1 MSEVLQKLENIFS
14 EETFT
19 RKPLLNYTT
28 KYFFD
33 LAAVVNDI
41 NDINDINSAIDTAK
55 LQLEKNPNHIS
66 ALYANGLLNLKIENY
81 TEGSLDKLL
90 GIFKNA
96 KKWNIVEFIAQ
107 KILDEYYESDYAL
120 RYLASYYQSVNRE
133 SEALEIWERL
143 IKFDTSNPELPEKIA
158 HTKEMAGDI
167 NSAVHYYKIA
177 FERNL
182 IRKRNNAE
190 SDIKKVLEYEPDNY
204 NYLLKHEAALHE
216 LVDSNIM
223 IDVWKLIFFYYL
235 ENSRY
240 NDALKTIKNLL
251 NYEQDIVAQN
261 NKKAK
266 FFRHRL
272 VDVYKGLYP
281 KHTLFEKIE
290 EISSITNVN
299 KKPKECIEIFEKY
312 IQYDVDKYVIHRN
325 FGVGKIKSININELK
340 IKFVQQDE
348 ERKMT
353 FDMAIQSLTTLPDD
367 DINVYKAYK
376 LNELKKIAEENPTE
390 LLTIILKYR
399 KTINTKDLK
408 QELTSK
414 PSIVIAEGVY
424 TKWLESAKKSVR
436 ASTTVKFD
444 KNTFLYNEE
453 AETYDAESLSKFN
466 KTNDFFEKYQIYM
479 EYLTYTPNLNSDEAK
494 EMNDYFVGI
503 SKDKKSEDAARIIST
518 IYLRSQS
525 SNNDKDIPLLS
536 DIVKNVKDYTY
547 IYEVLPSSN
556 YREKYIKAIWDGRRD
571 DYYDII
577 LKMLYSSQV
586 KNNYLIVNKLF
597 ANGKV
602 DMLAKTIDD
611 IFLHYRE
618 YPESFV
624 YFAQKILDGEY
635 YDDIEGDIKINKN
648 SLMIGLLS
656 IMPHLSKMLDK
667 KETSAQARKLL
678 KVVYDLVFEKEYLLK
693 FIENESEE
701 DVKIIFSEFQK
712 LVNLEQHYK
721 TDIISAVIKR
731 FPDWKI

>member
-1 MSEVLQKLENIFS
+1 MSEALQKLENIFS

-33 LAAVVNDI
+33 LAAVINEINDTNDI
-41 NDINDINSAIDTAK
+41 NAAIDTAK
-55 LQLEKNPNHIS
+55 LQLDKNPNHIS
-66 ALYANGLLNLKIENY
+66 ALYANGLLNLKIANY
-81 TEGSLDKLL
+81 SEGSLDKLL

-120 RYLASYYQSVNRE
+120 RYLASYYQSTNRE
-133 SEALEIWERL
+133 AEALEIWERL
-143 IKFDTSNPELPEKIA
+143 IRFDVSNPELPEKIA
-158 HTKEMAGDI
+158 HTKELAGDI
-167 NSAVHYYKIA
+167 KSAVHYYKIA

-182 IRKRNNAE
+182 LRERDNAE
-190 SDIKKVLEYEPDNY
+190 SDIKKVLQYEPDNY
-204 NYLLKHEAALHE
+204 NYLLKHENALKA

-223 IDVWKLIFFYYL
+223 IDVWKIIFFYYF
-235 ENSRY
+235 ENNRY
-240 NDALKTIKNLL
+240 SDALKTIKNLL

-272 VDVYKGLYP
+272 VDVYKALYP
-281 KHTLFEKIE
+281 NHTLFEKIE

-325 FGVGKIKSININELK
+325 FGVGKIKAIDINFLM
-340 IKFVQQDE
+340 IKFVSQEDV
-348 ERKMT
+348 RKMT
-353 FDMAIQSLTTLPDD
+353 FDMAIQSLTTLPAD

-376 LNELKKIAEENPTE
+376 LNEIKKIAEENPTE
-390 LLTIILKYR
+390 LLTIILKYK
-399 KTINTKDLK
+399 KTITTKDLK

-414 PSIVIAEGVY
+414 PAVVVPETSY

-453 AETYDAESLSKFN
+453 AETYDAECLSKFN
-466 KTNDFFEKYQIYM
+466 KTDNFFERYQIYM
-479 EYLTYTPNLNSDEAK
+479 EYLNYTPNLNSDEAK
-494 EMNDYFVGI
+494 DMNDYFVNI
-503 SKDKKSEDAARIIST
+503 SKDKKSPNDERIVST

-525 SNNDKDIPLLS
+525 SVDKDIPLLS
-536 DIVKNVKDYTY
+536 DIVKDIDDYTHV
-547 IYEVLPSSN
+547 YEVLPSSN
-556 YREKYIKAIWDGRRD
+556 YREKFIKAIWDGRRD
-571 DYYDII
+571 DYYNII

-597 ANGKV
+597 ADGKV

-618 YPESFV
+618 YPEAFV

-656 IMPHLSKMLDK
+656 IIPHLSKMVDK

-678 KVVYDLVFEKEYLLK
+678 KVVYDLVFDKAYLLK
-693 FIENESEE
+693 FIENESED
-701 DVKIIFSEFQK
+701 DVKVIFSEFQK

-731 FPDWKI
+731 FPNWKI

>member
-1 MSEVLQKLENIFS
+1 MSEALQKLENIFS

-33 LAAVVNDI
+33 LAAVINEINDTNDI
-41 NDINDINSAIDTAK
+41 NAAIETAK
-55 LQLEKNPNHIS
+55 LQLDKNSNHIS
-66 ALYANGLLNLKIENY
+66 ALYANGLLHLKIQNY
-81 TEGSLDKLL
+81 TDGSLDRLL

-107 KILDEYYESDYAL
+107 KILDEYYECDYAL
-120 RYLASYYQSVNRE
+120 RYLANYYQNTNRE
-133 SEALEIWERL
+133 AEALEIWERL
-143 IKFDTSNPELPEKIA
+143 IRFDVSNPELPEKIA

-182 IRKRNNAE
+182 LRKRSNAE
-190 SDIKKVLEYEPDNY
+190 SDIKKVLQYEPDNY
-204 NYLLKHEAALHE
+204 NYLLKHENALKA

-223 IDVWKLIFFYYL
+223 IDVWKIIFFYYL
-235 ENSRY
+235 ENNKY
-240 NDALKTIKNLL
+240 NEALKTIKNLL

-272 VDVYKGLYP
+272 VDVYKALYP
-281 KHTLFEKIE
+281 NHTLFEKIE

-325 FGVGKIKSININELK
+325 FGVGKIKAIDINFLM
-340 IKFVQQDE
+340 IKFVSQEDV
-348 ERKMT
+348 RKMT
-353 FDMAIQSLTTLPDD
+353 FDMAIQSLSTLPSD
-367 DINVYKAYK
+367 DINVYKAYR
-376 LNELKKIAEENPTE
+376 LNEIKKIAEENPTE
-390 LLTIILKYR
+390 LLTIILKYK
-399 KTINTKDLK
+399 KTITTKDLK
-408 QELTSK
+408 QELTSQ
-414 PSIVIAEGVY
+414 PAVVVPEASY
-424 TKWLESAKKSVR
+424 TKWLETAKKSVR
-436 ASTTVKFD
+436 ASTTVKLD

-453 AETYDAESLSKFN
+453 AETYDAECLSKFN
-466 KTNDFFEKYQIYM
+466 NTDDFFERYQIYM
-479 EYLTYTPNLNSDEAK
+479 EYLTYTPNLNSDEAR
-494 EMNDYFVGI
+494 EMNDYFVKI
-503 SKDKKSEDAARIIST
+503 SKDKKSPNDARIVST

-525 SNNDKDIPLLS
+525 DYDKDIPVLA
-536 DIVKNVKDYTY
+536 DIVKDIDDYTHV
-547 IYEVLPSSN
+547 YEILPSSN
-556 YREKYIKAIWDGRRD
+556 YREKFIKAIWDGRKD
-571 DYYDII
+571 DYYNII
-577 LKMLYSSQV
+577 LKILYSSQV
-586 KNNYLIVNKLF
+586 KNTYLIVNKLF
-597 ANGKV
+597 ADGKV
-602 DMLAKTIDD
+602 DLLAKTIDD

-618 YPESFV
+618 YPDAFV

-656 IMPHLSKMLDK
+656 IMPHLSKMVDK

-678 KVVYDLVFEKEYLLK
+678 KVVYDLVFDKAYLLK

>member
-1 MSEVLQKLENIFS
+1 MSEALQKLENIFS

-28 KYFFD
+28 KYFVD
-33 LAAVVNDI
+33 LASVI
-41 NDINDINSAIDTAK
+41 NDINDVNDINAAIDTAK

-66 ALYANGLLNLKIENY
+66 ALYANGLLNLKLSNY
-81 TEGSLDKLL
+81 TDSNLDKLL

-120 RYLASYYQSVNRE
+120 RYLASYYQSTNRE

-143 IKFDTSNPELPEKIA
+143 IKFDVLNPELPEKIA

-177 FERNL
+177 FERNIL
-182 IRKRNNAE
+182 RERNNAE
-190 SDIKKVLEYEPDNY
+190 SDIKKVLQYEPDNY
-204 NYLLKHEAALHE
+204 NYLLKHENDLKK

-223 IDVWKLIFFYYL
+223 IDIWKIIFFYYL
-235 ENSRY
+235 EN
-240 NDALKTIKNLL
+240 NKFNEALKTIKNLL

-281 KHTLFEKIE
+281 NHTLFEKIE
-290 EISSITNVN
+290 EISCITNVN

-325 FGVGKIKSININELK
+325 FGVGKIKAIDIGYLI
-340 IKFVQQDE
+340 IKFVSQEDA
-348 ERKMT
+348 RKMT
-353 FDMAIQSLTTLPDD
+353 FDMAIQSLTTLPID
-367 DINVYKAYK
+367 DINIYKAYK
-376 LNELKKIAEENPTE
+376 LNEIKKIAEENPTE
-390 LLTIILKYR
+390 LLTIILKYK
-399 KTINTKDLK
+399 KTITTKDLK

-414 PSIVIAEGVY
+414 PYVVVAESAY

-453 AETYDAESLSKFN
+453 AETYDAECLCNFN
-466 KTNDFFEKYQIYM
+466 KTEDFFERYQIYM
-479 EYLTYTPNLNSDEAK
+479 EYLTYTPNLNSSEAK
-494 EMNDYFVGI
+494 EMNNYFVTI
-503 SKDKKSEDAARIIST
+503 SKDKNSPNDARIIST
-518 IYLRSQS
+518 IYLKSQPS
-525 SNNDKDIPLLS
+525 EEQDIPSLP
-536 DIVKNVKDYTY
+536 DIVKDIDDYTH

-556 YREKYIKAIWDGRRD
+556 YREKFIKAIWDGRRE
-571 DYYDII
+571 DYYNII
-577 LKMLYSSQV
+577 LKMLYSPQV
-586 KNNYLIVNKLF
+586 KNHYLIVNKLF
-597 ANGKV
+597 ADGKV

-656 IMPHLSKMLDK
+656 IMPHLSKMVDK
-667 KETSAQARKLL
+667 KETSGQARKLL
-678 KVVYDLVFEKEYLLK
+678 KVVYDLVFDKAYLLK
-693 FIENESEE
+693 FIENESED

-721 TDIISAVIKR
+721 TDIISAVIRR
-731 FPDWKI
+731 FPNWKI

>member
-1 MSEVLQKLENIFS
+1 MSEALQKLENIFS

-33 LAAVVNDI
+33 LAAVINEINDTNDI
-41 NDINDINSAIDTAK
+41 NAAIETAK
-55 LQLEKNPNHIS
+55 LQLDKNSNHIS
-66 ALYANGLLNLKIENY
+66 ALYANGLLHLKIQNY
-81 TEGSLDKLL
+81 TDGSLDRLL

-107 KILDEYYESDYAL
+107 KILDEYYECDYAL
-120 RYLASYYQSVNRE
+120 RYLANYYQNTNRE
-133 SEALEIWERL
+133 AEALEIWERL
-143 IKFDTSNPELPEKIA
+143 IRFDVSNPELPEKIA

-182 IRKRNNAE
+182 LRKRSNAE
-190 SDIKKVLEYEPDNY
+190 SDIKKVLQYEPDNY
-204 NYLLKHEAALHE
+204 NYLLKHENALKA

-223 IDVWKLIFFYYL
+223 IDVWKIIFFYYL
-235 ENSRY
+235 ENNRY
-240 NDALKTIKNLL
+240 NEALKTIKNLL

-272 VDVYKGLYP
+272 VDVYKALYP
-281 KHTLFEKIE
+281 NHTLFEKIE

-325 FGVGKIKSININELK
+325 FGVGKIKAIDINFLM
-340 IKFVQQDE
+340 IKFVSQEDV
-348 ERKMT
+348 RKMT
-353 FDMAIQSLTTLPDD
+353 FDMAIQSLSTLPSD
-367 DINVYKAYK
+367 DINVYKAYR
-376 LNELKKIAEENPTE
+376 LNEIKKIAEENPTE
-390 LLTIILKYR
+390 LLTIILKYK
-399 KTINTKDLK
+399 KTITTKDLK
-408 QELTSK
+408 QELTSQ
-414 PSIVIAEGVY
+414 PAVVVPESSY
-424 TKWLESAKKSVR
+424 TKWLETAKKSVR
-436 ASTTVKFD
+436 ASTTVKLD

-453 AETYDAESLSKFN
+453 AETYDAECLSKFN
-466 KTNDFFEKYQIYM
+466 NTDDFFERYQIYM
-479 EYLTYTPNLNSDEAK
+479 EYLTYTPNLNSDEAR
-494 EMNDYFVGI
+494 EMNDYFVKI
-503 SKDKKSEDAARIIST
+503 SKDKKSPNDARIVST

-525 SNNDKDIPLLS
+525 DYDKDIPVLA
-536 DIVKNVKDYTY
+536 DIVKDIDDYTHV
-547 IYEVLPSSN
+547 YEILPSSN
-556 YREKYIKAIWDGRRD
+556 YREKFIKAIWDGRKD
-571 DYYDII
+571 DYYNII
-577 LKMLYSSQV
+577 LKILYSSQV
-586 KNNYLIVNKLF
+586 KNTYLIVNKLF
-597 ANGKV
+597 ADGKV
-602 DMLAKTIDD
+602 DLLAKTIDD

-618 YPESFV
+618 YPDAFV

-656 IMPHLSKMLDK
+656 IMPHLSKMVDK

-678 KVVYDLVFEKEYLLK
+678 KVVYDLVFDKAYLLK

>member
-1 MSEVLQKLENIFS
+1 MSEALQKLENIFS

-33 LAAVVNDI
+33 LAAVINEINDTNDI
-41 NDINDINSAIDTAK
+41 NAAIETAK
-55 LQLEKNPNHIS
+55 LQLDKNSNHIS
-66 ALYANGLLNLKIENY
+66 ALYANGLLHLKIQNY
-81 TEGSLDKLL
+81 TDGSLDRLL

-107 KILDEYYESDYAL
+107 KILDEYYECDYAL
-120 RYLASYYQSVNRE
+120 RYLANYYQNTNRE
-133 SEALEIWERL
+133 AEALEIWERL
-143 IKFDTSNPELPEKIA
+143 IRFDVSNPELPEKIA

-182 IRKRNNAE
+182 LRKRSNAE
-190 SDIKKVLEYEPDNY
+190 SDIKKVLQYEPDNY
-204 NYLLKHEAALHE
+204 NYLLKHENALKA

-223 IDVWKLIFFYYL
+223 IDVWKIIFFYYL
-235 ENSRY
+235 ENNRY
-240 NDALKTIKNLL
+240 NEALKTIKNLL

-272 VDVYKGLYP
+272 VDVYKALYP
-281 KHTLFEKIE
+281 NHTLFEKIE

-325 FGVGKIKSININELK
+325 FGVGKIKAIDINFLM
-340 IKFVQQDE
+340 IKFVSQEDV
-348 ERKMT
+348 RKMT
-353 FDMAIQSLTTLPDD
+353 FDMAIQSLSTLPSD
-367 DINVYKAYK
+367 DINVYKAYR
-376 LNELKKIAEENPTE
+376 LNDIKKIAEENPTE
-390 LLTIILKYR
+390 LLTIILKYK
-399 KTINTKDLK
+399 KTITTKDLK
-408 QELTSK
+408 QELTSQ
-414 PSIVIAEGVY
+414 PAVVVPESSY
-424 TKWLESAKKSVR
+424 TKWLETAKKSVR
-436 ASTTVKFD
+436 ASTTVKLD

-453 AETYDAESLSKFN
+453 AETYDAECLSKFN
-466 KTNDFFEKYQIYM
+466 NTDDFFERYQIYM
-479 EYLTYTPNLNSDEAK
+479 EYLTYTPNLNSDEAR
-494 EMNDYFVGI
+494 EMNDYFVKI
-503 SKDKKSEDAARIIST
+503 SKDKKSPNDARIVST

-525 SNNDKDIPLLS
+525 DYDKDIPVLA
-536 DIVKNVKDYTY
+536 DIVKDIDDYTHV
-547 IYEVLPSSN
+547 YEILPSSN
-556 YREKYIKAIWDGRRD
+556 YREKFIKAIWDGRKD
-571 DYYDII
+571 DYYNII
-577 LKMLYSSQV
+577 LKILYSSQV
-586 KNNYLIVNKLF
+586 KNTYLIVNKLF
-597 ANGKV
+597 ADGKV
-602 DMLAKTIDD
+602 DLLAKTIDD

-618 YPESFV
+618 YPDAFV

-656 IMPHLSKMLDK
+656 IMPHLSKMVDK

-678 KVVYDLVFEKEYLLK
+678 KVVYDLVFDKAYLLK

>member
-1 MSEVLQKLENIFS
+1 MSEALQKLENIFS

-33 LAAVVNDI
+33 LAAVINEINDTNDI
-41 NDINDINSAIDTAK
+41 NAAIETAK
-55 LQLEKNPNHIS
+55 LQLDKNSSHIS
-66 ALYANGLLNLKIENY
+66 ALYANGLLHLKIQNY
-81 TEGSLDKLL
+81 TDGSLDKLL

-107 KILDEYYESDYAL
+107 KILDEYYECDYAL
-120 RYLASYYQSVNRE
+120 RYLANYYQSTNRE
-133 SEALEIWERL
+133 AEALEIWERL
-143 IKFDTSNPELPEKIA
+143 IRFDVSNPELPEKIA

-182 IRKRNNAE
+182 LRKRSNAE
-190 SDIKKVLEYEPDNY
+190 SDIKKVLQYEPDNY
-204 NYLLKHEAALHE
+204 NYLLKHENALKA

-223 IDVWKLIFFYYL
+223 IDVWKIIFFYYL
-235 ENSRY
+235 ENNRY
-240 NDALKTIKNLL
+240 NEALKTIKNLL

-272 VDVYKGLYP
+272 VDVYKALYP
-281 KHTLFEKIE
+281 NHTLFEKIE

-325 FGVGKIKSININELK
+325 FGVGKIKAIDINFLM
-340 IKFVQQDE
+340 IKFVSQEDV
-348 ERKMT
+348 RKMT
-353 FDMAIQSLTTLPDD
+353 FDMAIQSLSTLPSD
-367 DINVYKAYK
+367 DINVYKAYR
-376 LNELKKIAEENPTE
+376 LNEIKKIAEENPTE
-390 LLTIILKYR
+390 LLTIILKYK
-399 KTINTKDLK
+399 KTITTKDLK
-408 QELTSK
+408 QELTSQ
-414 PSIVIAEGVY
+414 PAVVVPEASY
-424 TKWLESAKKSVR
+424 TKWLETAKKSVR
-436 ASTTVKFD
+436 ASTTVKLD

-453 AETYDAESLSKFN
+453 AETYDAECLSKFN
-466 KTNDFFEKYQIYM
+466 NTDDFFERYQIYM
-479 EYLTYTPNLNSDEAK
+479 EYLTYTPNLNSDEAR
-494 EMNDYFVGI
+494 EMNDYFVKI
-503 SKDKKSEDAARIIST
+503 SKDKKSPNDARIVST

-525 SNNDKDIPLLS
+525 DYDKDIPVLA
-536 DIVKNVKDYTY
+536 DIVKDIDDYTHV
-547 IYEVLPSSN
+547 YEILPSSN
-556 YREKYIKAIWDGRRD
+556 YREKFIKAIWDGRKD
-571 DYYDII
+571 DYYNII
-577 LKMLYSSQV
+577 LKILYSSQV
-586 KNNYLIVNKLF
+586 KNTYLIVNKLF
-597 ANGKV
+597 ADGKV
-602 DMLAKTIDD
+602 DLLAKTIDD

-618 YPESFV
+618 YPDAFV

-656 IMPHLSKMLDK
+656 IMPHLSKMVDK

-678 KVVYDLVFEKEYLLK
+678 KVVYDLVFDKAYLLK

>member
-1 MSEVLQKLENIFS
+1 MSEALQKLENIFS

-28 KYFFD
+28 KYFVD
-33 LAAVVNDI
+33 LAGVVNDI
-41 NDINDINSAIDTAK
+41 SDINDINSAIDTAK
-55 LQLEKNPNHIS
+55 LQLDKNPNHIS

-120 RYLASYYQSVNRE
+120 RYLASYYQTVNRE
-133 SEALEIWERL
+133 SDALEIWERL
-143 IKFDTSNPELPEKIA
+143 IKFDVSNPELPEKIA
-158 HTKEMAGDI
+158 HTKELAGDI

-182 IRKRNNAE
+182 IRERNNAE

-204 NYLLKHEAALHE
+204 NYLIKHEAALRS

-223 IDVWKLIFFYYL
+223 IDVWKIIFFHYFK
-235 ENSRY
+235 ENRF

-272 VDVYKGLYP
+272 VDVYKALYP
-281 KHTLFEKIE
+281 NHTLFEEIE
-290 EISSITNVN
+290 NISSITNVN
-299 KKPKECIEIFEKY
+299 KPPKTCIDIFEKY

-325 FGVGKIKSININELK
+325 FGVGKIKAIDINELK
-340 IKFVQQDE
+340 IKFVLQDD

-353 FDMAIQSLTTLPDD
+353 FDMAIQSLTTLPND
-367 DINVYKAYK
+367 DINVYKAYR
-376 LNELKKIAEENPTE
+376 LSELKKIAEDNPTE

-414 PSIVIAEGVY
+414 PAVVISESSYA
-424 TKWLESAKKSVR
+424 KWLESAKKSVR
-436 ASTTVKFD
+436 ASTSVKFD

-466 KTNDFFEKYQIYM
+466 KTNDFFERYQIYM
-479 EYLTYTPNLNSDEAK
+479 EYLTYTPNLNSDEAR
-494 EMNDYFVGI
+494 EMNDYFVGV
-503 SKDKKSEDAARIIST
+503 SKDKKADDDARIIST
-518 IYLRSQS
+518 IYLKSQS
-525 SNNDKDIPLLS
+525 SNTDKDVPLLS
-536 DIVKNVKDYTY
+536 DIVKNVKDYTH

-597 ANGKV
+597 ADGKV

-624 YFAQKILDGEY
+624 YFVQKILDGEY

-648 SLMIGLLS
+648 SLMIGLLN
-656 IMPHLSKMLDK
+656 IIPHLSKMVDK
-667 KETSAQARKLL
+667 KETSGQARKLL
-678 KVVYDLVFEKEYLLK
+678 KVVYDLVFDKNYLLK
-693 FIENESEE
+693 FIENESED

-721 TDIISAVIKR
+721 TDIISAVLKR

>member
-1 MSEVLQKLENIFS
+1 MSEALQKLENVFS

-19 RKPLLNYTT
+19 RRPLLNYTT
-28 KYFFD
+28 KYFVD
-33 LAAVVNDI
+33 LSGILNDI
-41 NDINDINSAIDTAK
+41 NDNNDINSAIETAK
-55 LQLEKNPNHIS
+55 MQLDKNPNHIS
-66 ALYANGLLNLKIENY
+66 ALYANGFLNLKIENY
-81 TEGSLDKLL
+81 SEMSLEKLL

-96 KKWNIVEFIAQ
+96 KKWNIVEFVSQ

-120 RYLASYYQSVNRE
+120 RYLASYYQSTNRE

-143 IKFDTSNPELPEKIA
+143 ICFDVSNPELPEKIA

-167 NSAVHYYKIA
+167 KSAVHYYKIA

-182 IRKRNNAE
+182 IRERDNAE
-190 SDIKKVLEYEPDNY
+190 SDIKKVLQYDPDNY
-204 NYLLKHEAALHE
+204 NYLLKYENALKA

-223 IDVWKLIFFYYL
+223 IDVWKIIFFYYF
-235 ENSRY
+235 ENNKY
-240 NDALKTIKNLL
+240 NEALKTIKNLL

-272 VDVYKGLYP
+272 VDVYKALYP
-281 KHTLFEKIE
+281 NHTLFEKIE

-299 KKPKECIEIFEKY
+299 KKPKDCIEIFEKY

-325 FGVGKIKSININELK
+325 FGVGKIKSIDINNVN
-340 IKFVQQDE
+340 IKFVSQEDV
-348 ERKMT
+348 RKMT
-353 FDMAIQSLTTLPDD
+353 FDMAIQSLTTLPND
-367 DINVYKAYK
+367 DINVYKAYR
-376 LNELKKIAEENPTE
+376 LNEIKKIAEENPTE

-399 KTINTKDLK
+399 KTITTKDLK

-414 PSIVIAEGVY
+414 PDIVVAESAY

-466 KTNDFFEKYQIYM
+466 KTDNFFERYQIYM
-479 EYLTYTPNLNSDEAK
+479 EYLTYTPNLNSEEAK
-494 EMNDYFVGI
+494 EMNNYFVNI
-503 SKDKKSEDAARIIST
+503 SKDKKAPNDERIIST

-525 SNNDKDIPLLS
+525 NADSSIPLLS
-536 DIVKNVKDYTY
+536 DIVKNIDDYTHV
-547 IYEVLPSSN
+547 YEVLPSSN
-556 YREKYIKAIWDGRRD
+556 YREKFIKAIWDGRRD
-571 DYYDII
+571 DYYNII
-577 LKMLYSSQV
+577 LKMLYSPQV

-597 ANGKV
+597 EDGKT

-618 YPESFV
+618 CPESFV

-635 YDDIEGDIKINKN
+635 YDETGEDININKN

-656 IMPHLSKMLDK
+656 IMPHLSKMVDK

-678 KVVYDLVFEKEYLLK
+678 KVVYDLVFDKAYLLK

-731 FPDWKI
+731 FPNWKI

>member
-1 MSEVLQKLENIFS
+1 MSEALQKLENVFS

-19 RKPLLNYTT
+19 RRPLLNYTT
-28 KYFFD
+28 KYFVD
-33 LAAVVNDI
+33 LSGILNDI
-41 NDINDINSAIDTAK
+41 NDNNDINSAIETAK
-55 LQLEKNPNHIS
+55 MQLDKNPNHIS
-66 ALYANGLLNLKIENY
+66 ALYANGFLNLKIENY
-81 TEGSLDKLL
+81 SEMSLEKLL

-96 KKWNIVEFIAQ
+96 KKWNIVEFVSQ

-120 RYLASYYQSVNRE
+120 RYLASYYQSTNRE

-143 IKFDTSNPELPEKIA
+143 IRFDVSNPELPEKIA

-167 NSAVHYYKIA
+167 KSAVHYYKIA

-182 IRKRNNAE
+182 MRERDNAE
-190 SDIKKVLEYEPDNY
+190 SDIKKVLQYEPDNY
-204 NYLLKHEAALHE
+204 NYLLKYENALKA

-223 IDVWKLIFFYYL
+223 IDVWKIIFFYYF
-235 ENSRY
+235 ENNKY
-240 NDALKTIKNLL
+240 NEALKTIKNLL

-272 VDVYKGLYP
+272 VDVYKALYP
-281 KHTLFEKIE
+281 NHTLFEKIE
-290 EISSITNVN
+290 EISSIINVN
-299 KKPKECIEIFEKY
+299 KKPKDCIEIFEKY

-325 FGVGKIKSININELK
+325 FGVGKIKSIDINNVN
-340 IKFVQQDE
+340 IKFVSQEDV
-348 ERKMT
+348 RKMT
-353 FDMAIQSLTTLPDD
+353 FDMAIQSLTTLPND
-367 DINVYKAYK
+367 DINVYKAYR
-376 LNELKKIAEENPTE
+376 LNEIKKIAEENPTE

-399 KTINTKDLK
+399 KTITTKDLK

-414 PSIVIAEGVY
+414 PDIVVAESAY

-466 KTNDFFEKYQIYM
+466 KTDNFFERYQIYM
-479 EYLTYTPNLNSDEAK
+479 EYLTYTPNLNSEEAK
-494 EMNDYFVGI
+494 EMNDYFVNI
-503 SKDKKSEDAARIIST
+503 SKDKKAPNDQRIIST

-525 SNNDKDIPLLS
+525 NADSSIPLLS
-536 DIVKNVKDYTY
+536 DIVKNIDDYTHV
-547 IYEVLPSSN
+547 YEVLPSSN
-556 YREKYIKAIWDGRRD
+556 YREKFIKAIWDGRRD
-571 DYYDII
+571 DYYNII
-577 LKMLYSSQV
+577 LKMLYSPQV

-597 ANGKV
+597 EDGKT

-618 YPESFV
+618 CPESFV

-635 YDDIEGDIKINKN
+635 YDETGEDININKN

-656 IMPHLSKMLDK
+656 IMPHLSKMVDK

-678 KVVYDLVFEKEYLLK
+678 KIVYDLVFDKAYLLK

-731 FPDWKI
+731 FPNWKI

>member
-1 MSEVLQKLENIFS
+1 MSEALQKLENVFS

-19 RKPLLNYTT
+19 RRPLLNYTT
-28 KYFFD
+28 KYFVD
-33 LAAVVNDI
+33 LSGILNDI
-41 NDINDINSAIDTAK
+41 NDNNDINSAIETAK
-55 LQLEKNPNHIS
+55 MQLDKNPNHIS
-66 ALYANGLLNLKIENY
+66 ALYANGFLNLKIENY
-81 TEGSLDKLL
+81 SEMSLEKLL
-90 GIFKNA
+90 SIFKNA
-96 KKWNIVEFIAQ
+96 KKWNIVEFVSQ

-120 RYLASYYQSVNRE
+120 RYLASYYQSTNRE

-143 IKFDTSNPELPEKIA
+143 IRFDVSNPELPEKIA

-167 NSAVHYYKIA
+167 KSAVHYYKIA

-182 IRKRNNAE
+182 IRERDNAE
-190 SDIKKVLEYEPDNY
+190 SDIKKVLQYEPDNY
-204 NYLLKHEAALHE
+204 NYLLKYENALKA

-223 IDVWKLIFFYYL
+223 IDVWKIIFFYYF
-235 ENSRY
+235 ENNKY
-240 NDALKTIKNLL
+240 NEALKTIKNLL
-251 NYEQDIVAQN
+251 NYEQHIVAQN

-272 VDVYKGLYP
+272 VDVYKALYP
-281 KHTLFEKIE
+281 NHTLFEKIE

-299 KKPKECIEIFEKY
+299 KKPKDCIEIFEKY

-325 FGVGKIKSININELK
+325 FGVGKIKSIDINNVN
-340 IKFVQQDE
+340 IKFVSQEDV
-348 ERKMT
+348 RKMT
-353 FDMAIQSLTTLPDD
+353 FDMAIQSLTTLPND
-367 DINVYKAYK
+367 DINVYKAYR
-376 LNELKKIAEENPTE
+376 LNEIKKIAEENPTE

-399 KTINTKDLK
+399 KTITTKDLK

-414 PSIVIAEGVY
+414 PDIVVEESAY
-424 TKWLESAKKSVR
+424 TKWLESAKKFVR

-466 KTNDFFEKYQIYM
+466 KTDNFFERYQIYM
-479 EYLTYTPNLNSDEAK
+479 EYLTYTPNLNSEEAK
-494 EMNDYFVGI
+494 EMNDYFVNI
-503 SKDKKSEDAARIIST
+503 SKDKKAPNDERIIST

-525 SNNDKDIPLLS
+525 NADSSIPLLS
-536 DIVKNVKDYTY
+536 DIVKNIDDYTHV
-547 IYEVLPSSN
+547 YEVLPSSN
-556 YREKYIKAIWDGRRD
+556 YREKFIKAIWDGRRD
-571 DYYDII
+571 DYYNII
-577 LKMLYSSQV
+577 LKMLYSPQV

-597 ANGKV
+597 EDGKI

-618 YPESFV
+618 CPESFV

-635 YDDIEGDIKINKN
+635 YDETGEDININKN

-656 IMPHLSKMLDK
+656 IMPHLSKMVDK

-678 KVVYDLVFEKEYLLK
+678 KVVYDLVFDKAYLLK

-731 FPDWKI
+731 FPNWKI

>member
-1 MSEVLQKLENIFS
+1 MSEALQKLENVFS

-19 RKPLLNYTT
+19 RRPLLNYTA
-28 KYFFD
+28 KYFVD
-33 LAAVVNDI
+33 LSGILNDI
-41 NDINDINSAIDTAK
+41 NDSNDINSAIETAK
-55 LQLEKNPNHIS
+55 MQLDKNPNHIS
-66 ALYANGLLNLKIENY
+66 ALYANGFLNLKIENY
-81 TEGSLDKLL
+81 SEMSLEKLL

-96 KKWNIVEFIAQ
+96 KKWNIVEFISQ

-120 RYLASYYQSVNRE
+120 RYLASYYQSTNRE

-143 IKFDTSNPELPEKIA
+143 IRFDVSNPELPEKIA
-158 HTKEMAGDI
+158 HTKETAGDI

-182 IRKRNNAE
+182 IRERNNAE

-204 NYLLKHEAALHE
+204 NYLLKYENALKA

-223 IDVWKLIFFYYL
+223 IDVWKIIFFYYF
-235 ENSRY
+235 ENNRY

-272 VDVYKGLYP
+272 VDVYKALYP
-281 KHTLFEKIE
+281 NHTLFEKIE

-299 KKPKECIEIFEKY
+299 KKPKDCIEIFEKY

-325 FGVGKIKSININELK
+325 FGVGKIKSIDINNVN
-340 IKFVQQDE
+340 IKFVSQEDV
-348 ERKMT
+348 RKMT
-353 FDMAIQSLTTLPDD
+353 FDMAIQSLTTLPND

-376 LNELKKIAEENPTE
+376 LNEIKKIAEENPTE
-390 LLTIILKYR
+390 LLTIILKYK
-399 KTINTKDLK
+399 KTITTKDLK

-414 PSIVIAEGVY
+414 PDVVVAESAY

-444 KNTFLYNEE
+444 KNTFLYNED
-453 AETYDAESLSKFN
+453 AETYDAESLYKFN
-466 KTNDFFEKYQIYM
+466 KTDNFFERYQIYM

-494 EMNDYFVGI
+494 EMNNYFVNI
-503 SKDKKSEDAARIIST
+503 SKDKKAPNDQRIIST

-525 SNNDKDIPLLS
+525 NADSNIPLLS
-536 DIVKNVKDYTY
+536 DIVKNIDDYTHV
-547 IYEVLPSSN
+547 YEVLPSSN
-556 YREKYIKAIWDGRRD
+556 YREKFIKAIWDGRRD
-571 DYYDII
+571 DYYNII
-577 LKMLYSSQV
+577 LKMLYSPQV

-597 ANGKV
+597 EDGKT

-618 YPESFV
+618 CPESFV

-635 YDDIEGDIKINKN
+635 YDEAAGDININKN

-656 IMPHLSKMLDK
+656 IIPHLSKMVDK

-678 KVVYDLVFEKEYLLK
+678 KVVYDLVFDKAYLLK
-693 FIENESEE
+693 FIENESED

-712 LVNLEQHYK
+712 LVTLEQHYK
-721 TDIISAVIKR
+721 TDIISAVLKR

>member
-1 MSEVLQKLENIFS
+1 MSEALQKLENIFS

-33 LAAVVNDI
+33 LAAVINEINDTNDI
-41 NDINDINSAIDTAK
+41 NAAIETAK
-55 LQLEKNPNHIS
+55 LQLDKNSNHIS
-66 ALYANGLLNLKIENY
+66 ALYANGLLHLKIQNY
-81 TEGSLDKLL
+81 TDGSLDKLL

-107 KILDEYYESDYAL
+107 KILDEYYECDYAL
-120 RYLASYYQSVNRE
+120 RYLANYYQNTNRE
-133 SEALEIWERL
+133 AEALEIWERL
-143 IKFDTSNPELPEKIA
+143 IRFDVSNPELPEKIA

-182 IRKRNNAE
+182 LRERSNAE
-190 SDIKKVLEYEPDNY
+190 SDIKKVLQYEPDNY
-204 NYLLKHEAALHE
+204 NYLLKHENALKA

-223 IDVWKLIFFYYL
+223 IDVWKIIFFYYL
-235 ENSRY
+235 ENNKY
-240 NDALKTIKNLL
+240 NEALKTIKNLL
-251 NYEQDIVAQN
+251 NYEQNIVAQN

-272 VDVYKGLYP
+272 VDVYKALYP
-281 KHTLFEKIE
+281 NHTLFEKIE

-325 FGVGKIKSININELK
+325 FGVGKIKAIDINFLM
-340 IKFVQQDE
+340 IKFVSQEDV
-348 ERKMT
+348 RKMT
-353 FDMAIQSLTTLPDD
+353 FDMAIQSLSTLPSD
-367 DINVYKAYK
+367 DINVYKAYR
-376 LNELKKIAEENPTE
+376 LNEIKKIAEENPTE
-390 LLTIILKYR
+390 LLTIILKYK
-399 KTINTKDLK
+399 KTITTKDLK
-408 QELTSK
+408 QELTSQ
-414 PSIVIAEGVY
+414 PAVVVPEASY
-424 TKWLESAKKSVR
+424 TKWLETAKKSVR
-436 ASTTVKFD
+436 ASTTVKLD

-453 AETYDAESLSKFN
+453 AETYDAECLSKFN
-466 KTNDFFEKYQIYM
+466 NTDDFFERYQIYM
-479 EYLTYTPNLNSDEAK
+479 EYLTYTPNLNSDEAR
-494 EMNDYFVGI
+494 EMNDYFVKI
-503 SKDKKSEDAARIIST
+503 SKDKKSPNDARIVST

-525 SNNDKDIPLLS
+525 DYDKDIPVLA
-536 DIVKNVKDYTY
+536 DIVKDIDDYTHV
-547 IYEVLPSSN
+547 YEILPSSN
-556 YREKYIKAIWDGRRD
+556 YREKFIKAIWDGRKD
-571 DYYDII
+571 DYYNII
-577 LKMLYSSQV
+577 LKILYSSQV
-586 KNNYLIVNKLF
+586 KNTYLIVNKLF
-597 ANGKV
+597 ADGKV
-602 DMLAKTIDD
+602 DLLAKTIDD

-618 YPESFV
+618 YPDAFV

-656 IMPHLSKMLDK
+656 IMPHLSKMVDK

-678 KVVYDLVFEKEYLLK
+678 KVVYDLVFDKAYLLK

>member
-1 MSEVLQKLENIFS
+1 MSEALQKLENIFS

-33 LAAVVNDI
+33 LAAVINEINDTNDI
-41 NDINDINSAIDTAK
+41 NAAIETAK
-55 LQLEKNPNHIS
+55 LQLDKNSNHIS
-66 ALYANGLLNLKIENY
+66 ALYANGLLHLKIQNY
-81 TEGSLDKLL
+81 TDGSLDRLL

-107 KILDEYYESDYAL
+107 KILDEYYECDYAL
-120 RYLASYYQSVNRE
+120 RYLANYYQNTNRE
-133 SEALEIWERL
+133 AEALEIWERL
-143 IKFDTSNPELPEKIA
+143 IRFDVSNPELPEKIA

-182 IRKRNNAE
+182 LRERSNAE
-190 SDIKKVLEYEPDNY
+190 SDIKKVLQYEPDNY
-204 NYLLKHEAALHE
+204 NYLLKYENALKA

-223 IDVWKLIFFYYL
+223 IDVWKIIFFYYL
-235 ENSRY
+235 ENNKY
-240 NDALKTIKNLL
+240 NEALKTIKNLL
-251 NYEQDIVAQN
+251 NYEQNIVAQN

-272 VDVYKGLYP
+272 VDVYKALYP
-281 KHTLFEKIE
+281 NHTLFEKIE

-325 FGVGKIKSININELK
+325 FGVGKIKAIDINFLM
-340 IKFVQQDE
+340 IKFVSQEDV
-348 ERKMT
+348 RKMT
-353 FDMAIQSLTTLPDD
+353 FDMAIQSLSTLPSD
-367 DINVYKAYK
+367 DINVYKAYR
-376 LNELKKIAEENPTE
+376 LNEIKKIAEENPTE
-390 LLTIILKYR
+390 LLTIILKYK
-399 KTINTKDLK
+399 KTITTKDLK
-408 QELTSK
+408 QELTSQ
-414 PSIVIAEGVY
+414 PAVVVPEASY
-424 TKWLESAKKSVR
+424 TKWLETAKKSVR
-436 ASTTVKFD
+436 ASTTVKLD

-453 AETYDAESLSKFN
+453 AETYDAECLSKFN
-466 KTNDFFEKYQIYM
+466 NTDDFFERYQIYM
-479 EYLTYTPNLNSDEAK
+479 EYLTYTPNLNSDEAR
-494 EMNDYFVGI
+494 EMNDYFVKI
-503 SKDKKSEDAARIIST
+503 SKDKKSPNDARIVST

-525 SNNDKDIPLLS
+525 DYDKDIPVLA
-536 DIVKNVKDYTY
+536 DIVKDIDDYTHV
-547 IYEVLPSSN
+547 YEILPSSN
-556 YREKYIKAIWDGRRD
+556 YREKFIKAIWDGRKD
-571 DYYDII
+571 DYYNII
-577 LKMLYSSQV
+577 LKILYSSQV
-586 KNNYLIVNKLF
+586 KNTYLIVNKLF
-597 ANGKV
+597 ADGKV
-602 DMLAKTIDD
+602 DLLAKTIDD

-618 YPESFV
+618 YPDAFV

-656 IMPHLSKMLDK
+656 IMPHLSKMVDK

-678 KVVYDLVFEKEYLLK
+678 KVVYDLVFDKAYLLK

>member
-1 MSEVLQKLENIFS
+1 MSEALQKLENIFS

-33 LAAVVNDI
+33 LAAVINEINDTDDI
-41 NDINDINSAIDTAK
+41 NAAIETAK
-55 LQLEKNPNHIS
+55 LQLDKNPNHIS
-66 ALYANGLLNLKIENY
+66 ALYANGLLNLKISNY
-81 TEGSLDKLL
+81 SDMSLDKLL

-120 RYLASYYQSVNRE
+120 RYLASYYQSTNRE
-133 SEALEIWERL
+133 AEALEIWERL
-143 IKFDTSNPELPEKIA
+143 IRFDVSNPELPEKIA
-158 HTKEMAGDI
+158 HTKEAAGDI
-167 NSAVHYYKIA
+167 KSAVHYYKIA

-182 IRKRNNAE
+182 LRERDNAE
-190 SDIKKVLEYEPDNY
+190 SDIKKVLQYEPDNY
-204 NYLLKHEAALHE
+204 NYLLKHENALKA

-223 IDVWKLIFFYYL
+223 IDVWKIIFFYYF
-235 ENSRY
+235 ENNRY
-240 NDALKTIKNLL
+240 SDALKTIKNLL

-261 NKKAK
+261 NRKAK

-272 VDVYKGLYP
+272 IDVYKKLYP
-281 KHTLFEKIE
+281 NHTLFEKIE
-290 EISSITNVN
+290 EISSIANVN
-299 KKPKECIEIFEKY
+299 KKPKDCIEIFEKY

-325 FGVGKIKSININELK
+325 FGVGKIKAIDINFLM
-340 IKFVQQDE
+340 IKFVSQE
-348 ERKMT
+348 EVRKMT
-353 FDMAIQSLTTLPDD
+353 FDMAIQSLTTLPAD

-376 LNELKKIAEENPTE
+376 LNEIKKIAEENPTE
-390 LLTIILKYR
+390 LLTIILKYK
-399 KTINTKDLK
+399 KTITTKDLK

-414 PSIVIAEGVY
+414 PAVVVPEASY

-453 AETYDAESLSKFN
+453 AETYDAECLSKFN
-466 KTNDFFEKYQIYM
+466 KTDNFFERYQIYM
-479 EYLTYTPNLNSDEAK
+479 EYLNYTPNLNSDEAR
-494 EMNDYFVGI
+494 EMNDYFVNI
-503 SKDKKSEDAARIIST
+503 SKDKKSHNDERIVST

-525 SNNDKDIPLLS
+525 SVDKDIPMLS
-536 DIVKNVKDYTY
+536 DIVKDIDDYTH

-556 YREKYIKAIWDGRRD
+556 YREKFIKAIWDGRRD
-571 DYYDII
+571 DYYNII

-597 ANGKV
+597 ADGKV

-618 YPESFV
+618 YPEAFV

-656 IMPHLSKMLDK
+656 IIPHLSKMVDK

-678 KVVYDLVFEKEYLLK
+678 KVVYDLVFDKAYLLK
-693 FIENESEE
+693 FIENESED

-731 FPDWKI
+731 FPNWKI

>member
-1 MSEVLQKLENIFS
+1 MSEALQKLENVFS

-19 RKPLLNYTT
+19 RRPLLNYTT
-28 KYFFD
+28 KYFVD
-33 LAAVVNDI
+33 LSGILNDI
-41 NDINDINSAIDTAK
+41 NDNNDINSAIETAK
-55 LQLEKNPNHIS
+55 MQLDKNPNHIS
-66 ALYANGLLNLKIENY
+66 ALYANGFLNLKIENY
-81 TEGSLDKLL
+81 SEMSLEKLL

-96 KKWNIVEFIAQ
+96 KKWNIVEFVSQ

-120 RYLASYYQSVNRE
+120 RYLASYYQSTNRE
-133 SEALEIWERL
+133 SEALEIWEKL
-143 IKFDTSNPELPEKIA
+143 IRFDVSNPELPEKIA

-167 NSAVHYYKIA
+167 KSAVHYYKIA

-182 IRKRNNAE
+182 IRERDNAE
-190 SDIKKVLEYEPDNY
+190 SDIKKVLQYDPDNY
-204 NYLLKHEAALHE
+204 NYLLKYENALKA

-223 IDVWKLIFFYYL
+223 IDVWKIIFFYYF
-235 ENSRY
+235 ENNKY
-240 NDALKTIKNLL
+240 NEALKTIKNLL

-272 VDVYKGLYP
+272 VDVYKALYP
-281 KHTLFEKIE
+281 NHTLFEKIE

-299 KKPKECIEIFEKY
+299 KKPKDCIEIFEKY

-325 FGVGKIKSININELK
+325 FGVGKIKSIDINNVN
-340 IKFVQQDE
+340 IKFVSQEDV
-348 ERKMT
+348 RKMT
-353 FDMAIQSLTTLPDD
+353 FDMAIQSLTTLPND
-367 DINVYKAYK
+367 DINVYKAYR
-376 LNELKKIAEENPTE
+376 LNEIKKIAEENPTE

-399 KTINTKDLK
+399 KTITTKDLK

-414 PSIVIAEGVY
+414 PDIVVAESAY

-466 KTNDFFEKYQIYM
+466 KTDNFFERYQIYM
-479 EYLTYTPNLNSDEAK
+479 EYLTYTPNLNSEEAK
-494 EMNDYFVGI
+494 EMNDYFVNI
-503 SKDKKSEDAARIIST
+503 SKDKKAPNDERIIST

-525 SNNDKDIPLLS
+525 NADSSIPLLS
-536 DIVKNVKDYTY
+536 DIVKNIDDYTHV
-547 IYEVLPSSN
+547 YEVLPSSN
-556 YREKYIKAIWDGRRD
+556 YREKFIKAIWDGRRD
-571 DYYDII
+571 DYYNII
-577 LKMLYSSQV
+577 LKMLYSPQV

-597 ANGKV
+597 EDGKT

-618 YPESFV
+618 CPESFL

-635 YDDIEGDIKINKN
+635 YDETGEDININKN

-656 IMPHLSKMLDK
+656 IMPHLSKMVDK

-678 KVVYDLVFEKEYLLK
+678 KVVYDLVFDKAYLLK

-731 FPDWKI
+731 FPNWKI

>member
-1 MSEVLQKLENIFS
+1 MSEALQKLENVFS

-19 RKPLLNYTT
+19 RRPLLNYTT
-28 KYFFD
+28 KYFVD
-33 LAAVVNDI
+33 LSGILNDI
-41 NDINDINSAIDTAK
+41 NDTNDINSAIETAK
-55 LQLEKNPNHIS
+55 MQLDKNPNHIS
-66 ALYANGLLNLKIENY
+66 ALYANGFLNLKIENY
-81 TEGSLDKLL
+81 SEMSLEKLL

-96 KKWNIVEFIAQ
+96 KKWNIVEFVSQ

-120 RYLASYYQSVNRE
+120 RYLASYYQSTNRD

-143 IKFDTSNPELPEKIA
+143 IRFDVSNPELPEKIA
-158 HTKEMAGDI
+158 HTKELAGDI

-182 IRKRNNAE
+182 IRERNNAE

-204 NYLLKHEAALHE
+204 NYLLKYENALKT

-223 IDVWKLIFFYYL
+223 IDVWKIIFFYYF
-235 ENSRY
+235 ENNRY

-272 VDVYKGLYP
+272 VDVYKALYP
-281 KHTLFEKIE
+281 NHTLFEKIE

-299 KKPKECIEIFEKY
+299 KKPKDCIEIFEKY

-325 FGVGKIKSININELK
+325 FGVGKIKSIDINNVN
-340 IKFVQQDE
+340 IKFVSQEDV
-348 ERKMT
+348 RKMT
-353 FDMAIQSLTTLPDD
+353 FDMAIQSLTTLPND

-376 LNELKKIAEENPTE
+376 LNEIKKIAEENPTE
-390 LLTIILKYR
+390 LLTIILKYK
-399 KTINTKDLK
+399 KTITTKDLK

-414 PSIVIAEGVY
+414 PDVVVAESAY

-466 KTNDFFEKYQIYM
+466 KTDNFFERYQIYM
-479 EYLTYTPNLNSDEAK
+479 EYLTYTPNLNSEEAK
-494 EMNDYFVGI
+494 EMNNYFVNI
-503 SKDKKSEDAARIIST
+503 SKDKKAPNDERIIST

-525 SNNDKDIPLLS
+525 NADSSIPLLS
-536 DIVKNVKDYTY
+536 DIVKNIDDYTHV
-547 IYEVLPSSN
+547 YEVLPSSN
-556 YREKYIKAIWDGRRD
+556 YREKFIKAIWDGRRD
-571 DYYDII
+571 DYYNII
-577 LKMLYSSQV
+577 LKMLYSPQV

-597 ANGKV
+597 EDGKT

-618 YPESFV
+618 CPESFV

-635 YDDIEGDIKINKN
+635 YDETAGDININKN

-656 IMPHLSKMLDK
+656 IMPHLSKMVDK

-678 KVVYDLVFEKEYLLK
+678 KVVYDLVFDKAYLLK
-693 FIENESEE
+693 FIENESED
-701 DVKIIFSEFQK
+701 DVKIIFGEFQK

>member
-1 MSEVLQKLENIFS
+1 MSEALQKLENIFS

-33 LAAVVNDI
+33 LAAVINEINDTNDI
-41 NDINDINSAIDTAK
+41 NAAIDTAK
-55 LQLEKNPNHIS
+55 LQLDKNPNHIS
-66 ALYANGLLNLKIENY
+66 ALYANGLLNLKIANY
-81 TEGSLDKLL
+81 SEGSLDKLL

-120 RYLASYYQSVNRE
+120 RYLASYYQSTNRE
-133 SEALEIWERL
+133 AEALEIWERL
-143 IKFDTSNPELPEKIA
+143 IRFDVSNPELPEKIA
-158 HTKEMAGDI
+158 HTKELAGDI
-167 NSAVHYYKIA
+167 KSAVHYYKIA

-182 IRKRNNAE
+182 LRERDNAE
-190 SDIKKVLEYEPDNY
+190 SDIKKVLQYEPDNY
-204 NYLLKHEAALHE
+204 NYLLKHENALKA

-223 IDVWKLIFFYYL
+223 IDVWKIIFFYYF
-235 ENSRY
+235 ENNRY
-240 NDALKTIKNLL
+240 SDALKTIKNLL

-272 VDVYKGLYP
+272 VDVYKALYP
-281 KHTLFEKIE
+281 NHTLFEKIE

-325 FGVGKIKSININELK
+325 FGVGKIKAIDINFLM
-340 IKFVQQDE
+340 IKFVSQEDV
-348 ERKMT
+348 RKMT
-353 FDMAIQSLTTLPDD
+353 FDMAIQSLTTLPAD

-376 LNELKKIAEENPTE
+376 LNEIKKIAEENPTE
-390 LLTIILKYR
+390 LLTIILKYK
-399 KTINTKDLK
+399 KTITTKDLK

-414 PSIVIAEGVY
+414 PAVVVPETSY

-453 AETYDAESLSKFN
+453 AETYDAECLSKFN
-466 KTNDFFEKYQIYM
+466 KTDNFFERYQIYM
-479 EYLTYTPNLNSDEAK
+479 EYLNYTPNLNSDEAK
-494 EMNDYFVGI
+494 EMNDYFVNI
-503 SKDKKSEDAARIIST
+503 SKDKKSPNDERIVST

-525 SNNDKDIPLLS
+525 SVDKDIPLLS
-536 DIVKNVKDYTY
+536 DIVKDIDDYTHV
-547 IYEVLPSSN
+547 YEVLPSSN
-556 YREKYIKAIWDGRRD
+556 YREKFIKAIWDGRRD
-571 DYYDII
+571 DYYNII

-597 ANGKV
+597 ADGKV

-618 YPESFV
+618 YPEAFV

-656 IMPHLSKMLDK
+656 IIPHLSKMVDK

-678 KVVYDLVFEKEYLLK
+678 KVVYDLVFDKAYLLK
-693 FIENESEE
+693 FIENESED
-701 DVKIIFSEFQK
+701 DVKVIFSEFQK

>member
-1 MSEVLQKLENIFS
+1 MSEALQKLENIFS

-33 LAAVVNDI
+33 LAAVINEINDTNDI
-41 NDINDINSAIDTAK
+41 NAAIETAK
-55 LQLEKNPNHIS
+55 LQLDKNSNHIS
-66 ALYANGLLNLKIENY
+66 ALYANGLLHLKIQNY
-81 TEGSLDKLL
+81 TDGSLDRLL

-107 KILDEYYESDYAL
+107 KILDEYYECDYAL
-120 RYLASYYQSVNRE
+120 RYLANYYQNTNRE
-133 SEALEIWERL
+133 AEALEIWERL
-143 IKFDTSNPELPEKIA
+143 IRFDVSNPELPEKIA

-182 IRKRNNAE
+182 LRKRSNAE
-190 SDIKKVLEYEPDNY
+190 SDIKKVLQYEPDNY
-204 NYLLKHEAALHE
+204 NYLLKHENALKA

-223 IDVWKLIFFYYL
+223 IDVWKIIFFYYL
-235 ENSRY
+235 ENNRY
-240 NDALKTIKNLL
+240 NEALKTIKNLL

-272 VDVYKGLYP
+272 VDVYKALYP
-281 KHTLFEKIE
+281 NHTLFEKIE

-325 FGVGKIKSININELK
+325 FGVGKIKAIDIDSLM
-340 IKFVQQDE
+340 IKFVSQEDV
-348 ERKMT
+348 RKMT
-353 FDMAIQSLTTLPDD
+353 FDMAIQSLSTLPSD
-367 DINVYKAYK
+367 DINVYKAYR
-376 LNELKKIAEENPTE
+376 LNEIKKIAEENPTE
-390 LLTIILKYR
+390 LLTIILKYK
-399 KTINTKDLK
+399 KTITTKDLK
-408 QELTSK
+408 QELTSQ
-414 PSIVIAEGVY
+414 PAVVVPEASY
-424 TKWLESAKKSVR
+424 TKWLETAKKSVR
-436 ASTTVKFD
+436 ASTTVKLD

-453 AETYDAESLSKFN
+453 AETYDAECLSKFN
-466 KTNDFFEKYQIYM
+466 NTDDFFERYQIYM
-479 EYLTYTPNLNSDEAK
+479 EYLTYTPNLNSDEAR
-494 EMNDYFVGI
+494 EMNDYFVKI
-503 SKDKKSEDAARIIST
+503 SKDKKSPNDARIVST

-525 SNNDKDIPLLS
+525 DYDKDIPVLA
-536 DIVKNVKDYTY
+536 DIVKDIDDYTHV
-547 IYEVLPSSN
+547 YEILPSSN
-556 YREKYIKAIWDGRRD
+556 YREKFIKAIWDGRKD
-571 DYYDII
+571 DYYNII
-577 LKMLYSSQV
+577 LKILYSSQV
-586 KNNYLIVNKLF
+586 KNTYLIVNKLF
-597 ANGKV
+597 ADGKV
-602 DMLAKTIDD
+602 DLLAKTIDD

-618 YPESFV
+618 YPDAFV

-656 IMPHLSKMLDK
+656 IMPHLSKMVDK

-678 KVVYDLVFEKEYLLK
+678 KVVYDLVFDKAYLLK

>member
-1 MSEVLQKLENIFS
+1 MSEALQKLENIFS

-19 RKPLLNYTT
+19 RKPLLNYTA
-28 KYFFD
+28 KYFVD
-33 LAAVVNDI
+33 LSGII
-41 NDINDINSAIDTAK
+41 NDINDSNDINTAMDTAK

-66 ALYANGLLNLKIENY
+66 ALYANGFLNLKLSNY
-81 TEGSLDKLL
+81 SDMSLEKLL

-96 KKWNIVEFIAQ
+96 KKWNIVEFISQ

-120 RYLASYYQSVNRE
+120 RYLASYYQSTNRD

-143 IKFDTSNPELPEKIA
+143 IRFDVSNPELPEKIA
-158 HTKEMAGDI
+158 HTKELAGDI

-182 IRKRNNAE
+182 IRERNNAE

-204 NYLLKHEAALHE
+204 NYLLKYENALKA

-223 IDVWKLIFFYYL
+223 IDVWKIIFFYYF
-235 ENSRY
+235 ENNRY

-272 VDVYKGLYP
+272 VDVYKALYP
-281 KHTLFEKIE
+281 NHTLFEKIE
-290 EISSITNVN
+290 EISTITNVN
-299 KKPKECIEIFEKY
+299 KKPKDCIDIFEKY

-325 FGVGKIKSININELK
+325 FGVGKIKSIDINNVN
-340 IKFVQQDE
+340 IKFVSQEDI
-348 ERKMT
+348 RKMT
-353 FDMAIQSLTTLPDD
+353 FDMAIQSLTTLPSD
-367 DINVYKAYK
+367 DINVYKAYR
-376 LNELKKIAEENPTE
+376 LNEIKKIAEENPTE
-390 LLTIILKYR
+390 LLNIILKYK
-399 KTINTKDLK
+399 KTITTKDLK

-414 PSIVIAEGVY
+414 PAVVVSEASY
-424 TKWLESAKKSVR
+424 TKWLETAKKSVR

-466 KTNDFFEKYQIYM
+466 KKNDFFEKYQIYM
-479 EYLTYTPNLNSDEAK
+479 EYLTYTPNLNSEEAK
-494 EMNDYFVGI
+494 EMNNYFVNV
-503 SKDKKSEDAARIIST
+503 SKDKKSPNDARIIST
-518 IYLRSQS
+518 IYLRSQANSDS
-525 SNNDKDIPLLS
+525 SIPLLS
-536 DIVKNVKDYTY
+536 DIVKDIDDYTHV
-547 IYEVLPSSN
+547 YEVLPSSN
-556 YREKYIKAIWDGRRD
+556 YREKFIKAIWDGRRD
-571 DYYDII
+571 DYYNII
-577 LKMLYSSQV
+577 LKMLYSPQV

-597 ANGKV
+597 EDGKA

-618 YPESFV
+618 CPESFV

-635 YDDIEGDIKINKN
+635 YDAVEGDIKINKN

-656 IMPHLSKMLDK
+656 IIPHLSKMVDK

-678 KVVYDLVFEKEYLLK
+678 KVVYDLVFDKGYLLK
-693 FIENESEE
+693 FIENEAE
-701 DVKIIFSEFQK
+701 DDVRVIFNEFQK

>member
-1 MSEVLQKLENIFS
+1 MSEALQKLENVFS

-19 RKPLLNYTT
+19 RRPLLNYTT
-28 KYFFD
+28 KYFVD
-33 LAAVVNDI
+33 LSGILNDI
-41 NDINDINSAIDTAK
+41 NDNNDINSAIETAK
-55 LQLEKNPNHIS
+55 MQLDKNPNHIS
-66 ALYANGLLNLKIENY
+66 ALYANGFLNLKIENY
-81 TEGSLDKLL
+81 SEMSLEKLL

-96 KKWNIVEFIAQ
+96 KKWNIVEFVSQ

-120 RYLASYYQSVNRE
+120 RYLASYYQSTNRE

-143 IKFDTSNPELPEKIA
+143 ILFDISNPELPEKIA

-167 NSAVHYYKIA
+167 KSAVHYYKIA

-182 IRKRNNAE
+182 IRERDNAE
-190 SDIKKVLEYEPDNY
+190 SDIKKVLQYEPDNY
-204 NYLLKHEAALHE
+204 NYLLKYENALKA

-223 IDVWKLIFFYYL
+223 IDVWKIIFFYYF
-235 ENSRY
+235 ENNKY
-240 NDALKTIKNLL
+240 NEALKTIKNLL

-272 VDVYKGLYP
+272 VDVYKALYP
-281 KHTLFEKIE
+281 NHTLFEKIE

-299 KKPKECIEIFEKY
+299 KKPKDCIEIFEKY

-325 FGVGKIKSININELK
+325 FGVGKIKSIDINNVN
-340 IKFVQQDE
+340 IKFVSQEDV
-348 ERKMT
+348 RKMT
-353 FDMAIQSLTTLPDD
+353 FDMAIQSLTTLPND
-367 DINVYKAYK
+367 DINVYKAYR
-376 LNELKKIAEENPTE
+376 LNEIKKIAEENPTE

-399 KTINTKDLK
+399 KTITTKDLK

-414 PSIVIAEGVY
+414 PDIVVAESAY

-466 KTNDFFEKYQIYM
+466 KTDNFFERYQIYM
-479 EYLTYTPNLNSDEAK
+479 EYLTYTPNLNSEEAK
-494 EMNDYFVGI
+494 EMNDYFVNI
-503 SKDKKSEDAARIIST
+503 SKDKKAPNDERIIST

-525 SNNDKDIPLLS
+525 NADSSIPLLS
-536 DIVKNVKDYTY
+536 DIVKNIDDYTHV
-547 IYEVLPSSN
+547 YEVLPSSN
-556 YREKYIKAIWDGRRD
+556 YREKFIKAIWDGRRD
-571 DYYDII
+571 DYYNII
-577 LKMLYSSQV
+577 LKMLYSPQV

-597 ANGKV
+597 EDGKT

-618 YPESFV
+618 CPESFV

-635 YDDIEGDIKINKN
+635 YDETGEDININKN

-656 IMPHLSKMLDK
+656 IMPHLSKMVDK

-678 KVVYDLVFEKEYLLK
+678 KVVYDLVFDKAYLLK

-731 FPDWKI
+731 FPNWKI

>member
-1 MSEVLQKLENIFS
+1 MSEALQKLENIFS

-33 LAAVVNDI
+33 LAAVINEINDTNDI
-41 NDINDINSAIDTAK
+41 NAAIETAK
-55 LQLEKNPNHIS
+55 LQLDKNSNHIS
-66 ALYANGLLNLKIENY
+66 ALYANGLLHLKIQNY
-81 TEGSLDKLL
+81 TDGSLDRLL

-107 KILDEYYESDYAL
+107 KILDEYYECDYAL
-120 RYLASYYQSVNRE
+120 RYLANYYQSTNRE
-133 SEALEIWERL
+133 AEALEIWERL
-143 IKFDTSNPELPEKIA
+143 IRFDVSNPELPEKIA

-182 IRKRNNAE
+182 LRERSNAE
-190 SDIKKVLEYEPDNY
+190 SDIKKVLQYEPDNY
-204 NYLLKHEAALHE
+204 NYLLKHENALKA

-223 IDVWKLIFFYYL
+223 IDVWKIIFFYYL
-235 ENSRY
+235 ENNKY
-240 NDALKTIKNLL
+240 NEALKTIKNLL

-272 VDVYKGLYP
+272 VDVYKALYP
-281 KHTLFEKIE
+281 NHTLFEKIE

-325 FGVGKIKSININELK
+325 FGVGKIKAIDINFLM
-340 IKFVQQDE
+340 IKFVSQEDV
-348 ERKMT
+348 RKMT
-353 FDMAIQSLTTLPDD
+353 FDMAIQSLSTLPSD
-367 DINVYKAYK
+367 DINVYKAYR
-376 LNELKKIAEENPTE
+376 LNEIKKIAEENPTE
-390 LLTIILKYR
+390 LLTIILKYK
-399 KTINTKDLK
+399 KTITTKDLK
-408 QELTSK
+408 QELTSQ
-414 PSIVIAEGVY
+414 PAVVVPEASY
-424 TKWLESAKKSVR
+424 TKWLETAKKSVR
-436 ASTTVKFD
+436 ASTTVKLD

-453 AETYDAESLSKFN
+453 AETYDAECLSKFN
-466 KTNDFFEKYQIYM
+466 NTDDFFERYQIYM
-479 EYLTYTPNLNSDEAK
+479 EYLTYTPNLNSDEAR
-494 EMNDYFVGI
+494 EMNDYFVKI
-503 SKDKKSEDAARIIST
+503 SKDKKSPNDARIVST

-525 SNNDKDIPLLS
+525 DYDKDIPVLA
-536 DIVKNVKDYTY
+536 DIVKDIDDYTHV
-547 IYEVLPSSN
+547 YEILPSSN
-556 YREKYIKAIWDGRRD
+556 YREKFIKAIWDGRKD
-571 DYYDII
+571 DYYNII
-577 LKMLYSSQV
+577 LKILYSSQV
-586 KNNYLIVNKLF
+586 KNTYLIVNKLF
-597 ANGKV
+597 ADGKV
-602 DMLAKTIDD
+602 DLLAKTIDD

-618 YPESFV
+618 YPDAFV

-656 IMPHLSKMLDK
+656 IMPHLSKMVDK

-678 KVVYDLVFEKEYLLK
+678 KVVYDLVFDKAYLLK

>member
-1 MSEVLQKLENIFS
+1 MSEALQKLENVFS

-19 RKPLLNYTT
+19 RRPLLNYTA
-28 KYFFD
+28 KYFVD
-33 LAAVVNDI
+33 LSGILNDI
-41 NDINDINSAIDTAK
+41 NDTNDINSAIETAK
-55 LQLEKNPNHIS
+55 MQLDKNPNHIS
-66 ALYANGLLNLKIENY
+66 ALYANGFLNLKIENY
-81 TEGSLDKLL
+81 SEMSLEKLL

-96 KKWNIVEFIAQ
+96 KKWNIVEFVSQ

-120 RYLASYYQSVNRE
+120 RYLASYYQSTNRD

-143 IKFDTSNPELPEKIA
+143 IRFDVSNPELPEKIA
-158 HTKEMAGDI
+158 HTKELAGDI
-167 NSAVHYYKIA
+167 KGAVHYYKIA

-182 IRKRNNAE
+182 LRERDNAE

-204 NYLLKHEAALHE
+204 NYLLKHENSLKT

-223 IDVWKLIFFYYL
+223 IDVWKIIFFYYL
-235 ENSRY
+235 ENNRY

-272 VDVYKGLYP
+272 VDVYKALYP
-281 KHTLFEKIE
+281 NHTLFEKIE
-290 EISSITNVN
+290 EISAITNVN
-299 KKPKECIEIFEKY
+299 KKPKDCIDIFEKY

-325 FGVGKIKSININELK
+325 FGVGKIKSIDINNVN
-340 IKFVQQDE
+340 IKFVSQEDV
-348 ERKMT
+348 RKMT
-353 FDMAIQSLTTLPDD
+353 FDMAIQSLTTLPND
-367 DINVYKAYK
+367 DINVYKAYR
-376 LNELKKIAEENPTE
+376 LSETKKMSEENPTE

-399 KTINTKDLK
+399 KSITTKDLK

-414 PSIVIAEGVY
+414 PDAVVAESAY

-444 KNTFLYNEE
+444 KNTFLYNEQ

-466 KTNDFFEKYQIYM
+466 KTDNFFERYQIYM

-494 EMNDYFVGI
+494 EMNNYFVNI
-503 SKDKKSEDAARIIST
+503 SKDKKSPNDARIIST
-518 IYLRSQS
+518 IYLRSQANTDS
-525 SNNDKDIPLLS
+525 SIPLLS
-536 DIVKNVKDYTY
+536 DIVKDIDDYTH

-556 YREKYIKAIWDGRRD
+556 YREKFIKAIWDGRRD
-571 DYYDII
+571 DYYNII
-577 LKMLYSSQV
+577 LKMLYSPQV

-597 ANGKV
+597 EDGKT

-618 YPESFV
+618 CPESFV

-635 YDDIEGDIKINKN
+635 YDETVGDININKN

-656 IMPHLSKMLDK
+656 IIPHLSKMVDK

-678 KVVYDLVFEKEYLLK
+678 KVVYDLVFDKAYLLK
-693 FIENESEE
+693 FIENESED
-701 DVKIIFSEFQK
+701 DVKIIFGEFQK

>member
-1 MSEVLQKLENIFS
+1 MSEALQKLENVFS

-19 RKPLLNYTT
+19 RRPLLNYTA
-28 KYFFD
+28 KYFVD
-33 LAAVVNDI
+33 LSGILNDI
-41 NDINDINSAIDTAK
+41 NDTNDINSAIETAK
-55 LQLEKNPNHIS
+55 MQLDKNPNHIS
-66 ALYANGLLNLKIENY
+66 ALYANGFLNLKIANY
-81 TEGSLDKLL
+81 SEMSLEKLL

-96 KKWNIVEFIAQ
+96 KKWNIVEFISQ

-120 RYLASYYQSVNRE
+120 RYLASYYQSTNRD

-143 IKFDTSNPELPEKIA
+143 IRFDVSNPELPEKIA

-167 NSAVHYYKIA
+167 KSAVHYYKIA

-182 IRKRNNAE
+182 IRERNNAE

-204 NYLLKHEAALHE
+204 NYLLKYENALKT

-223 IDVWKLIFFYYL
+223 IDVWKIIFFYYF
-235 ENSRY
+235 ENNRY

-272 VDVYKGLYP
+272 VDVYKALYP
-281 KHTLFEKIE
+281 NHTLFEKIE
-290 EISSITNVN
+290 EISAITNVN
-299 KKPKECIEIFEKY
+299 KKPKDCIEIFEKY

-325 FGVGKIKSININELK
+325 FGVGKIKSIDINNVN
-340 IKFVQQDE
+340 IKFVSQEDI
-348 ERKMT
+348 RKMT
-353 FDMAIQSLTTLPDD
+353 FDMAIQSLTTLPND
-367 DINVYKAYK
+367 DINVYKAYR
-376 LNELKKIAEENPTE
+376 LNEIKKIAEENPTE
-390 LLTIILKYR
+390 LLTIILKYK
-399 KTINTKDLK
+399 KTITTKDLK

-414 PSIVIAEGVY
+414 PDVVVAESAY

-466 KTNDFFEKYQIYM
+466 KTDNFFERYQIYM
-479 EYLTYTPNLNSDEAK
+479 EYLTYTPNLNSEEAK
-494 EMNDYFVGI
+494 EMNNYFVNI
-503 SKDKKSEDAARIIST
+503 SKDKKAPNDERIIST

-525 SNNDKDIPLLS
+525 NADSSIPLLS
-536 DIVKNVKDYTY
+536 DIVKNIDDYTHV
-547 IYEVLPSSN
+547 YEVLPSSN
-556 YREKYIKAIWDGRRD
+556 YREKFIKAIWDGRRD
-571 DYYDII
+571 DYYNII
-577 LKMLYSSQV
+577 LKMLYSPQV

-597 ANGKV
+597 EDGKT

-618 YPESFV
+618 CPESFV

-635 YDDIEGDIKINKN
+635 YDETAGDININKN

-656 IMPHLSKMLDK
+656 IIPHLSKMVDK

-678 KVVYDLVFEKEYLLK
+678 KVVYDLVFDKAYLLK

-701 DVKIIFSEFQK
+701 DVKIIFGEFQK

>member
-1 MSEVLQKLENIFS
+1 MSEALQKLENIFS

-28 KYFFD
+28 KYFVD
-33 LAAVVNDI
+33 LSGII
-41 NDINDINSAIDTAK
+41 NDINDNNDINTAIDTAK
-55 LQLEKNPNHIS
+55 MQLDKNPNHIS
-66 ALYANGLLNLKIENY
+66 ALYANGFLNLKSSNY
-81 TEGSLDKLL
+81 SDMSLEKLL

-96 KKWNIVEFIAQ
+96 KKWSIVEFVCQ

-120 RYLASYYQSVNRE
+120 RYLASYYQSTNRD

-143 IKFDTSNPELPEKIA
+143 IRFDVSNPELPEKIA
-158 HTKEMAGDI
+158 HTKELAGDI

-182 IRKRNNAE
+182 LRERNNAE
-190 SDIKKVLEYEPDNY
+190 SDIKRVLEYEPDNY
-204 NYLLKHEAALHE
+204 NYLLKYENALKA

-223 IDVWKLIFFYYL
+223 IDVWKIIFFYYFG
-235 ENSRY
+235 NNRY

-272 VDVYKGLYP
+272 VDVYEALYP
-281 KHTLFEKIE
+281 NHTLFEEIK
-290 EISSITNVN
+290 EISAITNVN
-299 KKPKECIEIFEKY
+299 KKPKDCIDIFEKY
-312 IQYDVDKYVIHRN
+312 IPYDVDKYVIHRN
-325 FGVGKIKSININELK
+325 FGVGKIKSIDINNVN
-340 IKFVQQDE
+340 IKFVSQEDT
-348 ERKMT
+348 RKMT
-353 FDMAIQSLTTLPDD
+353 FDMAIQSLTTLPND
-367 DINVYKAYK
+367 DINVYKAYR
-376 LNELKKIAEENPTE
+376 LNEIKKIAEENPTE
-390 LLTIILKYR
+390 LLTIILKYK
-399 KTINTKDLK
+399 KTITTKDLK

-414 PSIVIAEGVY
+414 PAVVVAESSY

-436 ASTTVKFD
+436 ASTTVKFG

-466 KTNDFFEKYQIYM
+466 KTNDFFERYQIYM
-479 EYLTYTPNLNSDEAK
+479 EYLTYTPNLNSEEAK
-494 EMNDYFVGI
+494 EMNNYFINV
-503 SKDKKSEDAARIIST
+503 SKDDKSPNDARIVST
-518 IYLRSQS
+518 IYLRSQVNADS
-525 SNNDKDIPLLS
+525 SIPLLS
-536 DIVKNVKDYTY
+536 DIVKDIDDYTHV
-547 IYEVLPSSN
+547 YEMLPSSN
-556 YREKYIKAIWDGRRD
+556 YREKFIKAIWDGRRD
-571 DYYDII
+571 DYYNII

-597 ANGKV
+597 EDGKV

-618 YPESFV
+618 CPESFV

-635 YDDIEGDIKINKN
+635 YDDTEGDIKINRN

-656 IMPHLSKMLDK
+656 IIPHLSKMVDK
-667 KETSAQARKLL
+667 KETSAQSRKLL
-678 KVVYDLVFEKEYLLK
+678 KVVYDLVFDKAYLLK
-693 FIENESEE
+693 FIENESED
-701 DVKIIFSEFQK
+701 DVKIIFNEFQK

-731 FPDWKI
+731 FPNWKI

>member
-1 MSEVLQKLENIFS
+1 MSEALQKLENVFS

-19 RKPLLNYTT
+19 RRPLLNYTT
-28 KYFFD
+28 KYFVD
-33 LAAVVNDI
+33 LSGILNDI
-41 NDINDINSAIDTAK
+41 NDTNDINSAIETAK
-55 LQLEKNPNHIS
+55 MQLDKNPNHIS
-66 ALYANGLLNLKIENY
+66 ALYANGFLNLKIENY
-81 TEGSLDKLL
+81 SEMSLEKLL

-96 KKWNIVEFIAQ
+96 KKWNIVEFVSQ

-120 RYLASYYQSVNRE
+120 RYLASYYQSTNRD

-143 IKFDTSNPELPEKIA
+143 IRFDVSNPELPEKIA
-158 HTKEMAGDI
+158 HTKELAGDI

-182 IRKRNNAE
+182 IRERNNAE

-204 NYLLKHEAALHE
+204 NYLLKYENALKT

-223 IDVWKLIFFYYL
+223 IDVWKIIFFYYF
-235 ENSRY
+235 ENNRY

-272 VDVYKGLYP
+272 VDVYKALYP
-281 KHTLFEKIE
+281 NHTLFEKIE

-299 KKPKECIEIFEKY
+299 KKPKDCIEIFEKY

-325 FGVGKIKSININELK
+325 FGVGKIKSIDINNVN
-340 IKFVQQDE
+340 IKFVSQEDI
-348 ERKMT
+348 RKMT
-353 FDMAIQSLTTLPDD
+353 FDMAIQSLTTLPND

-376 LNELKKIAEENPTE
+376 LNEIKKIAEENPTE
-390 LLTIILKYR
+390 LLTIILKYK
-399 KTINTKDLK
+399 KTITTKDLK

-414 PSIVIAEGVY
+414 PDVVVAESAY

-466 KTNDFFEKYQIYM
+466 KTDNFFERYQIYM
-479 EYLTYTPNLNSDEAK
+479 EYLTYTPNLNSEEAK
-494 EMNDYFVGI
+494 EMNNYFVNI
-503 SKDKKSEDAARIIST
+503 SKDKKAPNDERIIST

-525 SNNDKDIPLLS
+525 NVDSSIPLLS
-536 DIVKNVKDYTY
+536 DIVKNIDDYTHV
-547 IYEVLPSSN
+547 YEVLPSSN
-556 YREKYIKAIWDGRRD
+556 YREKFIKAIWDGRRD
-571 DYYDII
+571 DYYNII
-577 LKMLYSSQV
+577 LKMLYSPQV

-597 ANGKV
+597 EDGKT

-618 YPESFV
+618 CPESFV

-635 YDDIEGDIKINKN
+635 YDETAGDININKN

-656 IMPHLSKMLDK
+656 IIPHLSKMVDK

-678 KVVYDLVFEKEYLLK
+678 KVVYDLVFDKAYLLK
-693 FIENESEE
+693 FIENESED
-701 DVKIIFSEFQK
+701 DVKIIFGEFQK